1 MNIWKN
7 PLVTMTGRLKIRLDY
22 GGDDM
27 NLKQRAKQ
35 LKKDIP
41 AVFLALKHKQT
52 PVIAKVVAGITVGY
66 ALSPID
72 LIPDFIPILGYLD
85 DLILLPALAALTIK
99 LIPAEVMRECREKS
113 ENLWADG
120 KPKKWYYAI
129 PIVLFWLVIV
139 WFIVKAI
146 WF

>member
-1 MNIWKN
+1 
-7 PLVTMTGRLKIRLDY
+7 
-22 GGDDM
+22 M

-85 DLILLPALAALTIK
+85 DLILLPALAAITIK
-99 LIPAEVMRECREKS
+99 LIPKEVMRECREKS

-129 PIVLFWLVIV
+129 PIVLFWLIIV
-139 WFIVKAI
+139 WLIVKAI